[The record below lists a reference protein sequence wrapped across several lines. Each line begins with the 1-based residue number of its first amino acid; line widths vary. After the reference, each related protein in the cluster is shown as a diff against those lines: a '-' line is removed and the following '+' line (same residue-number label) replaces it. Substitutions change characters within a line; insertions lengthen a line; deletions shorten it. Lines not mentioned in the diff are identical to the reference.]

1 MICKGPAL
9 LSIDFG
15 LTGCSLRPASFFV
28 RKRGKGEWWDNHIAL
43 LLRSVYMSNFIQWL
57 SLPTLNFFTIPFLT
71 LHSSV
76 FFYKLKPSLGLK
88 EKSFHFPLTCTDL
101 ACHEGIFSHIWRK
114 AESPK
119 MKRKPIILKGHSPSG
134 NSIIYC
140 SLLLSD
146 FTFVLLPLL
155 LFHLSSFS
163 LFFFLLFFYYFIFIK
178 RIHTK
183 VLASA

>member
-76 FFYKLKPSLGLK
+76 FFCKLKPSLGLK
-88 EKSFHFPLTCTDL
+88 EKKFP
-101 ACHEGIFSHIWRK
+101 FSSHLHWFSMSWGYFFSYLEKGWIAKDEEK
-114 AESPK
+114 AN
-119 MKRKPIILKGHSPSG
+119 
-134 NSIIYC
+134 NS
-140 SLLLSD
+140 
-146 FTFVLLPLL
+146 
-155 LFHLSSFS
+155 
-163 LFFFLLFFYYFIFIK
+163 
-178 RIHTK
+178 
-183 VLASA
+183 